1 MESRSPT
8 YNSWQA
14 MKKRCLNKKHKGY
27 KDYGEKGITIC
38 DEWIDSYQNFKR
50 DMGEKPENHSLDRID
65 NSKGY
70 IKGNVIVISRL
81 ANAMKNEAN
90 FEQLELFSEN
100 ILKLINF
107 YKNQGALGS
116 ITDVFDNFSPKLS
129 LDS

>member
-50 DMGEKPENHSLDRID
+50 DMGENADS
-65 NSKGY
+65 NASKT
-70 IKGNVIVISRL
+70 
-81 ANAMKNEAN
+81 
-90 FEQLELFSEN
+90 
-100 ILKLINF
+100 ILKRGLADLYNA
-107 YKNQGALGS
+107 KVNQ
-116 ITDVFDNFSPKLS
+116 
-129 LDS
+129 

>member
-38 DEWIDSYQNFKR
+38 DEWIDSYQNFKK

-65 NSKGY
+65 NSIGY
-70 IKGNVIVISRL
+70 YKENCKWSTITNEELEIIKGKAQYFKRRSQEFRRHQNKR
-81 ANAMKNEAN
+81 
-90 FEQLELFSEN
+90 
-100 ILKLINF
+100 
-107 YKNQGALGS
+107 G
-116 ITDVFDNFSPKLS
+116 D
-129 LDS
+129 

>member
-50 DMGEKPENHSLDRID
+50 DMG
-65 NSKGY
+65 
-70 IKGNVIVISRL
+70 
-81 ANAMKNEAN
+81 
-90 FEQLELFSEN
+90 
-100 ILKLINF
+100 
-107 YKNQGALGS
+107 
-116 ITDVFDNFSPKLS
+116 
-129 LDS
+129 

>member
-65 NSKGY
+65 N
-70 IKGNVIVISRL
+70 
-81 ANAMKNEAN
+81 
-90 FEQLELFSEN
+90 
-100 ILKLINF
+100 ILKKIANGLQLQNRIE
-107 YKNQGALGS
+107 
-116 ITDVFDNFSPKLS
+116 IVRIIKL
-129 LDS
+129 

>member
-1 MESRSPT
+1 MESISHT

-65 NSKGY
+65 EGRRSLGDTKT
-70 IKGNVIVISRL
+70 NVETEVTRS
-81 ANAMKNEAN
+81 MKR
-90 FEQLELFSEN
+90 
-100 ILKLINF
+100 
-107 YKNQGALGS
+107 
-116 ITDVFDNFSPKLS
+116 
-129 LDS
+129 